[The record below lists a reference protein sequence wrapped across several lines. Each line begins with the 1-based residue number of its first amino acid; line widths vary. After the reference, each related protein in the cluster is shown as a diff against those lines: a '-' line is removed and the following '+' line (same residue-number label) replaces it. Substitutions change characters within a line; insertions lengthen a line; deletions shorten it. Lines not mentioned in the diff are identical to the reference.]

1 MSNNSADYD
10 FLAGVRVVDF
20 TQFEAGPSCTE
31 ALAWLGAEVVKVEN
45 PGGGDPGRALG
56 GAAGKDDPYFLLFNA
71 NKKSI
76 TVNLK
81 DPKGLQLVKDLAKKA
96 DVFCENFA
104 PGAIERLG
112 LGADVIRALNPAIIY
127 CQVKGFG
134 EGSPYEKNLAFDMIA
149 QACGGTMSITGER
162 DGRPLKPGP
171 SLGDTGTGM
180 LLAISILG
188 ALYRRKDTGKGEH
201 LQVAMQDAMLHYIRI
216 AFAAQNR
223 NGNVQAAGRAADSS
237 VSSVTPNPP
246 MGTFPCK
253 GGGLNDYVY
262 VFTSR
267 ANPEHW
273 RRLLG
278 VIGREDLVGDARY
291 DSPEARGQ
299 HADEVN
305 AMIAAWT
312 KQHTKHEA
320 MEIIGAAGVPA
331 GAVLDTMELYHDKTF
346 EQRNIM
352 QTVQHPQNGAFKMP
366 AWPVRFSGSPPPVKP
381 APLLGENT
389 GDVLSHWL
397 GLADDEVGELRNTG
411 VVG

>member
-1 MSNNSADYD
+1 
-10 FLAGVRVVDF
+10 
-20 TQFEAGPSCTE
+20 
-31 ALAWLGAEVVKVEN
+31 
-45 PGGGDPGRALG
+45 
-56 GAAGKDDPYFLLFNA
+56 
-71 NKKSI
+71 
-76 TVNLK
+76 
-81 DPKGLQLVKDLAKKA
+81 
-96 DVFCENFA
+96 
-104 PGAIERLG
+104 
-112 LGADVIRALNPAIIY
+112 
-127 CQVKGFG
+127 
-134 EGSPYEKNLAFDMIA
+134 
-149 QACGGTMSITGER
+149 
-162 DGRPLKPGP
+162 
-171 SLGDTGTGM
+171 
-180 LLAISILG
+180 
-188 ALYRRKDTGKGEH
+188 
-201 LQVAMQDAMLHYIRI
+201 
-216 AFAAQNR
+216 
-223 NGNVQAAGRAADSS
+223 
-237 VSSVTPNPP
+237 

-312 KQHTKHEA
+312 NQHTKHEA